1 MNLGIGRFVLDISQ
15 FEKQIIY
22 KLRCMSIEEIA
33 NLPDVSEGLEY
44 KIKEAANSCNDLETL
59 MFMIKS
65 KRYTLTRINRILLY
79 ALLGITKQDYINSQ
93 KATPYIR
100 VLGVSENG
108 KLLLSELS
116 RNRKLNIITSVKQ
129 FMGSTNNKV
138 LKSMLEKD
146 ILATNIYTQEF
157 KKNPDAN
164 LDYTKKLIVI

>member
-1 MNLGIGRFVLDISQ
+1 
-15 FEKQIIY
+15 
-22 KLRCMSIEEIA
+22 MSIEEIA

-93 KATPYIR
+93 KVTPYIR
-100 VLGVSENG
+100 VLGGSENG

-157 KKNPDAN
+157 KKSPDAN
-164 LDYTKKLIVI
+164 LDYTKKLIVV

>member
-1 MNLGIGRFVLDISQ
+1 
-15 FEKQIIY
+15 
-22 KLRCMSIEEIA
+22 MSIEEIA

-79 ALLGITKQDYINSQ
+79 ALLSITKQDYINSQ

-157 KKNPDAN
+157 KKSPDAN
-164 LDYTKKLIVI
+164 LDYTKKLIVV

>member
-1 MNLGIGRFVLDISQ
+1 
-15 FEKQIIY
+15 
-22 KLRCMSIEEIA
+22 MSIEEIA

-44 KIKEAANSCNDLETL
+44 KIKEAANSCNDIETL

-79 ALLGITKQDYINSQ
+79 ALLSITKQDYINSQ

-157 KKNPDAN
+157 KKSPDAN
-164 LDYTKKLIVI
+164 LDYTKKLIVV